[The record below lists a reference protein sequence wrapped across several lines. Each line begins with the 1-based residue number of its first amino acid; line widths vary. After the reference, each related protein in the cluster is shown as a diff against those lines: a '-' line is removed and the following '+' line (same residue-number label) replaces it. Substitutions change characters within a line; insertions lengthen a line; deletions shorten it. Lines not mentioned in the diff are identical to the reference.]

1 MDKYKEGLKL
11 LKENKVEEAMK
22 AFEESIDNVNSK
34 YQLGLLYITK
44 GEITKGIKLLEE
56 AAVKDNLDASKT
68 LVTIYSKGVG
78 VAVNHDK
85 ASVYAKEIVKNNVE
99 GAKELV
105 KEILNEQKDN
115 KPVYLKYLQALCEI
129 NDLEAIAEASDILFT
144 DANDPK
150 RAIDYLVKGANLGS
164 KYCMEKLALIYK
176 EGLYGTKANEK
187 GYVEIIK
194 KLADQYPEEVSYTD
208 QVVALYE
215 FGLYGVTKD
224 YDIAV
229 NIYRERASHKFSEAI
244 YEFRLAE
251 AQEVGRLGIK
261 KDVKEALKTYQALL
275 DSFPNNPLYQMKM
288 AEILDEGK
296 YGVNKDSKK
305 AAQIYRSL
313 LAKNPDDVNCII
325 HMAKCYANSV
335 DAEEQKQ
342 AYELFN
348 QAFDKG
354 LREAGYYV
362 VKYNYEGGKKFPKN
376 YKKAVDAAAKL
387 TNEIGTAQLDSKE
400 ADQFRTI
407 KSLEVQMYESGG
419 PMLPKN
425 PKKAKEVLNEYNNS
439 HKEKI
444 KIDKVMWGTK
454 R

>member
-11 LKENKVEEAMK
+11 LKEGKVEEAMK
-22 AFEESIDNVNSK
+22 AFNESIDNPNSK

-44 GEITKGIKLLEE
+44 GEVAKGIKLLEE
-56 AAVKDNLDASKT
+56 AAIKDNLDASMT
-68 LVTIYSKGVG
+68 LVKIYAKGIG

-85 ASVYAKEIVKNNVE
+85 ASVYAKEVVKNNVA
-99 GAKELV
+99 GAKELIN
-105 KEILNEQKDN
+105 EILAEQKNN
-115 KPVYLKYLQALCEI
+115 KPVYLKYLQSLCEI
-129 NDLEAIAEASDILFT
+129 NDFDALLEASEIMFN
-144 DANDPK
+144 DAKDAK
-150 RAIDYLVKGANLGS
+150 KGVEYLVKGANLGS
-164 KYCMEKLALIYK
+164 RYCLEKLALVYK
-176 EGLYGTKANEK
+176 EGLYGTKKNEK
-187 GYVEIIK
+187 GYVDIIK
-194 KLADQYPEEVSYTD
+194 KLADDYPEEVSYTD

-215 FGLYGVTKD
+215 FGLCGVEKD
-224 YDIAV
+224 YDIAK

-251 AQEVGRLGIK
+251 AQEVGRLGMK

-288 AEILDEGK
+288 AEIFDEGK

-313 LAKNPDDVNCII
+313 LAKNPDDINCII
-325 HMAKCYANSV
+325 HMAKCYSNSV
-335 DAEEQKQ
+335 DADEQKQ
-342 AYELFN
+342 AYELFTK
-348 QAFDKG
+348 AFEMG
-354 LREAGYYV
+354 SREACYFV

-387 TNEIGTAQLDSKE
+387 TSEIGTATLEAKE
-400 ADQFRTI
+400 AEQFRTI

-425 PKKAKEVLNEYNNS
+425 PRKAKEVLNEYNTT